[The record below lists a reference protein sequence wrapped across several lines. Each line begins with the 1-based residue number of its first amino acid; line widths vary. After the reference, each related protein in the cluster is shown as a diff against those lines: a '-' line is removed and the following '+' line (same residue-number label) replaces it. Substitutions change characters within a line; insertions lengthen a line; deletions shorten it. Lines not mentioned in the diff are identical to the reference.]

1 MREMVFAGAGE
12 FVVQIPMV
20 VKGDLGTMLSC
31 K

>member
-1 MREMVFAGAGE
+1 MKDMVFVGVGK
-12 FVVQIPMV
+12 FVVQIPIV